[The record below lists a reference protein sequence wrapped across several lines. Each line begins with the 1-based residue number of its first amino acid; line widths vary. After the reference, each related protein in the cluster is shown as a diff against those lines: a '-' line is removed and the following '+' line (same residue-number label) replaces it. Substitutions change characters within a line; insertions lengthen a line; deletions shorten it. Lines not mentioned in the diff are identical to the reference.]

1 MNGFLS
7 YKSSY
12 YNVYCGLDWIATA
25 KLDFQRACEPTL
37 TSSIM
42 ARTPSTLL
50 ALGLAACLAAA
61 HGFAYTNTKVIAP
74 AGTVYTLHW
83 AFTGSGSF

>member
-1 MNGFLS
+1 
-7 YKSSY
+7 
-12 YNVYCGLDWIATA
+12 
-25 KLDFQRACEPTL
+25 
-37 TSSIM
+37 M